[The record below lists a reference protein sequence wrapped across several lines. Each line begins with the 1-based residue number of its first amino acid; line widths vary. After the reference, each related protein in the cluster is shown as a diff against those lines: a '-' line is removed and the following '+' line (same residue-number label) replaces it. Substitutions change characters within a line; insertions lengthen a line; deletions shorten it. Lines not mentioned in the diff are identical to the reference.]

1 MFVTTSTATKPAP
14 HIQTAPI
21 EIIGKSGAIE
31 KISQNELIN
40 RNAPIPLKR
49 KRGQRSWTAE
59 QREQAASRARRHKPW
74 RYSTGPKTVEGKAKS
89 SKNATTHGLYTGI
102 DLVFRWYMR
111 EQAKFIRAVNCYTD
125 TYRKCYL
132 LGLPEP
138 KFAFAFEPYS
148 CYQGRLFS
156 RTRQNQEL
164 KMTKP
169 KVLISDEM
177 NDLAEKIFREKGCD
191 VDVIT
196 GKKPE
201 ELKAI
206 IGQYDGLAIRSSTK
220 VTPEILEAATK
231 LKVIGRAGI
240 GVDNV
245 DIPVATNKG
254 VIVMNTPFGNS
265 ITTAEHAIAMMFALA
280 RDIPQASA
288 STHAGKWEK
297 NKFMGVELYNKTLG
311 LIGCGNI
318 GSIVA
323 DRAVGLKMNVLA
335 YDPFLTNER
344 AVELGVKKV
353 ELDELF
359 AHADFITL
367 HVPKNEKTKNIIN
380 KDSIA
385 KMKKGVRIINCA
397 RGGLI
402 VESDLKDALDS
413 GHVAGAALD
422 VFDVEPA
429 KENILFG
436 HEKLICTPH
445 LGASTDEAQVNVA
458 IQVAEQMADYLTSGA
473 ITNALNMPSISA
485 EDAPRLKF
493 YMKLA
498 EQLGSFAGQITE
510 NAIKKVDIS
519 FEGSVTELNVKPL
532 VQVLV
537 ANLLKPQMETVNMVN
552 VMAIAES
559 RGIKITESRSA
570 TSKEHRSLIAL
581 TVETDQRTRTVS
593 GTLFTGREPRIVNI
607 EGVPIEAALS
617 KDMLFIRNEDKPG
630 LIGALGTILGNAKQN
645 IADFRLGRAEG
656 GDSAVCLV
664 SLDAPLS
671 DALFKEVSSLPQ
683 VKTAKRLTF

>member
-1 MFVTTSTATKPAP
+1 M
-14 HIQTAPI
+14 
-21 EIIGKSGAIE
+21 
-31 KISQNELIN
+31 
-40 RNAPIPLKR
+40 
-49 KRGQRSWTAE
+49 
-59 QREQAASRARRHKPW
+59 
-74 RYSTGPKTVEGKAKS
+74 
-89 SKNATTHGLYTGI
+89 
-102 DLVFRWYMR
+102 
-111 EQAKFIRAVNCYTD
+111 
-125 TYRKCYL
+125 
-132 LGLPEP
+132 
-138 KFAFAFEPYS
+138 
-148 CYQGRLFS
+148 
-156 RTRQNQEL
+156 
-164 KMTKP
+164 P
-169 KVLISDEM
+169 KVLISDKM
-177 NDLAEKIFREKGCD
+177 NKLAEDIFKQKGVE
-191 VDVIT
+191 VDVKT
-196 GKKPE
+196 GLKPD

-206 IGQYDGLAIRSSTK
+206 IGEYDGLAIRSSTN
-220 VTPEILEAATK
+220 VTQDILDAATN

-245 DIPVATNKG
+245 DVKYATNKG

-280 RDIPQASA
+280 RDIPQASE

-297 NKFMGVELYNKTLG
+297 NRFMGVELYNKTLG

-323 DRAVGLKMNVLA
+323 DRAIGLKMNVLA
-335 YDPFLTNER
+335 YDPFLTDER

-353 ELDELF
+353 ELDDLF
-359 AHADFITL
+359 KNADFITL
-367 HVPKNEKTKNIIN
+367 HVPKNEKTKGIIN

-402 VESDLKDALDS
+402 VENDLKDALDS

-429 KENILFG
+429 TLETTSLLG
-436 HEKLICTPH
+436 HAKVICTPH

-458 IQVAEQMADYLTSGA
+458 IQVAEQMGDYLMTGA
-473 ITNALNMPSISA
+473 IQNALNMPSISA
-485 EDAPRLKF
+485 DDAPRLKF

-510 NAIKKVDIS
+510 SAIQKIDIS
-519 FEGSVTELNVKPL
+519 FEGTVTELNVKPL

-537 ANLLKPQMETVNMVN
+537 ANLLKPQMESVNMVN
-552 VMAIAES
+552 AMAIAEQ
-559 RGIKITESRSA
+559 RGIKIFESRSA

-581 TVETDQRTRTVS
+581 TLQTETRTRSIS

-630 LIGALGTILGNAKQN
+630 LIGALGTVLGNAKQN
-645 IADFRLGRAEG
+645 IADFRLGRVDG

-664 SLDAPLS
+664 SLDGAMP
-671 DALFKEVSSLPQ
+671 DAVFKEVSNLPQ
-683 VKTAKRLTF
+683 VKTAKRLSF